1 MSIVELC
8 SMRFR
13 RGVYAG
19 NVNPWGQKGTDMA
32 VLDKKANNDLP
43 LYENVAGHISRLI
56 DGGTFRV
63 GERIPSVRKLGKQL
77 GVSVTTVLGAY
88 RILEDRG
95 FIEPR
100 PQSGYFVRSRTHAR
114 SASVEPTMAKAA
126 RRPTPVSIG
135 DLTMMILEDAV
146 NPDLVQLGAAI
157 PDIKLLPIAKLQR
170 AMARIGRHAGDRAG
184 NYAPSAGMK
193 ELRVQIA
200 RRELDAGLSLTPEE
214 IIVTSG
220 AQEAITLCL
229 KAVCEPGD
237 TVALE
242 SPCYY
247 GFLQAMEAMGIR
259 ALEIP
264 AHPRE
269 GLSLEALELALRE
282 HDIKAV
288 LAIPN
293 FNNPLGSCIPT
304 HRKKQ
309 LVEMLAKREIPLLED
324 DIYGDLAFG
333 VSGAE
338 RPTVCKAYDKKG
350 LVMMCDSFSKTLS
363 PGLRVGFVA
372 PGRFYKQVLYQKIVS
387 TIATATLPQLAVAE
401 FLANGGYEHH
411 LRRLR
416 RIQQRQM
423 RAMIDAVLRY
433 FPAGTKTTRP
443 EGGHVVWVE
452 MPAAVDSLKLYE
464 KAVEKGVTI
473 ALGPL
478 FSTKGQNANCVR
490 LNAAHWDFAG
500 GRAESAVKTLGYLAA
515 GMLQ

>member
-1 MSIVELC
+1 
-8 SMRFR
+8 
-13 RGVYAG
+13 
-19 NVNPWGQKGTDMA
+19 MA
-32 VLDKKANNDLP
+32 VLDKKGVGDLP
-43 LYENVAGHISRLI
+43 LYENVAGHVIRLI
-56 DGGTFRV
+56 EGGTFRV
-63 GERIPSVRKLGKQL
+63 GERVPSVRKLGKQL
-77 GVSVTTVLGAY
+77 DVSVTTVLGAY

-95 FIEPR
+95 YIEPR
-100 PQSGYFVRSRTHAR
+100 PQSGYFVRSRAANLP
-114 SASVEPTMAKAA
+114 ASIEPTMTKAA
-126 RRPTPVSIG
+126 RRPTPVNVSE
-135 DLTMMILEDAV
+135 LTMMILEDAV

-170 AMARIGRHAGDRAG
+170 AMARIGRNSGDRAG
-184 NYAPSAGMK
+184 NYAASAGCQ

-200 RRELDAGLSLTPEE
+200 RRELETGVSLTPEE

-247 GFLQAMEAMGIR
+247 GFLQAIEAMRVR

-269 GLSLEALELALRE
+269 GMSLEALELALRE
-282 HDIKAV
+282 HDVKAV

-293 FNNPLGSCIPT
+293 FNNPLGSCIPAR
-304 HRKKQ
+304 RKKE
-309 LVEMLAKREIPLLED
+309 LVEMLAKREIPLIED

-363 PGLRVGFVA
+363 PGLRVGWVA
-372 PGRFYKQVLYQKIVS
+372 PGRFYKKVLYQKIVS
-387 TIATATLPQLAVAE
+387 TIATATLPQLTVAE

-433 FPAGTKTTRP
+433 FPPGTRTTRP

-452 MPAAVDSLKLYE
+452 MPEGVDSLKLYE

-473 ALGPL
+473 APGPL
-478 FSTKGQNANCVR
+478 FSTKGQYLNYVR
-490 LNAAHWDFAG
+490 LNAAHWDFSA
-500 GRAESAVKTLGYLAA
+500 GRAENAVKTLGYLAA
-515 GMLQ
+515 GMIQ